1 MHLTPSHLSRIQFV
15 KPGIVLPCIVHRVK
29 IARTRTGTAATHV
42 HFIQATG
49 LEPIKV
55 TLSQPFENTMRKP
68 RSYILIRPW
77 HSDLL
82 DESVM
87 YDDTS
92 ARRWLVRMQQPFS
105 ALLLKQLWQNIY
117 TRVATSCRI
126 IARPTTSNGALE
138 GKVTTLTII

>member
-42 HFIQATG
+42 HLIQATG

-55 TLSQPFENTMRKP
+55 TLSQPFENTTRKP

-92 ARRWLVRMQQPFS
+92 AR
-105 ALLLKQLWQNIY
+105 
-117 TRVATSCRI
+117 
-126 IARPTTSNGALE
+126 PTTSNGALE
-138 GKVTTLTII
+138 GKVTTLAHARPTMYVMHTAPGGP

>member
-42 HFIQATG
+42 HLIQATG

-55 TLSQPFENTMRKP
+55 TLSQPFENTTRKP

-82 DESVM
+82 DEAVM
-87 YDDTS
+87 DDDTS
-92 ARRWLVRMQQPFS
+92 ARRWLVRM
-105 ALLLKQLWQNIY
+105 KQLRQNKY
-117 TRVATSCRI
+117 TRVATSCHI
-126 IARPTTSNGALE
+126 VARPTTSNGALGGE
-138 GKVTTLTII
+138 VTMLTII